1 MKQGNFGF
9 VLVVIVVALFY
20 FIFINPTF
28 HPFHPLKV
36 SAIKLVPN
44 GKLERGIFLV
54 QRETKRLSN
63 SNKMVSSMQ
72 NMQLQ
77 QIYLSNC
84 NRLNFF
90 SKFAINLSV
99 KSSPFSLICAR
110 LSAQLMAFN
119 RPRIPSHAGML

>member
-54 QRETKRLSN
+54 QRETKRLSIAIRW
-63 SNKMVSSMQ
+63 SVQCKICS
-72 NMQLQ
+72 
-77 QIYLSNC
+77 C
-84 NRLNFF
+84 
-90 SKFAINLSV
+90 SKFI
-99 KSSPFSLICAR
+99 
-110 LSAQLMAFN
+110 
-119 RPRIPSHAGML
+119 